1 MFKNRPLLAHC
12 PITENEKKT
21 WPTLINLSQIY
32 LLAVKNALIVPMSPC
47 PHVPITLLP
56 KTRIHEI
63 ILQKKALSKWKR
75 KFEKKWPT
83 WFAPSYSIMKITLT

>member
-63 ILQKKALSKWKR
+63 IYKRRHYQNEKENSKRNNRPDLPQAILSWK
-75 KFEKKWPT
+75 
-83 WFAPSYSIMKITLT
+83 